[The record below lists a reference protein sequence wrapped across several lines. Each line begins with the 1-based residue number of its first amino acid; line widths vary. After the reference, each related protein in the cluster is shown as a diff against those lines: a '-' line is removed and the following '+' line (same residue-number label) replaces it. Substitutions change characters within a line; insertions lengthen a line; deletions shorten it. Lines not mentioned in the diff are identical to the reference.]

1 MINYDVLYHQLPIFF
16 LIFSQKWVNEL
27 IFQLHFVRESYII
40 ISTRTLWF
48 NCTTVFNC
56 DFDNINR

>member
-27 IFQLHFVRESYII
+27 KAVLIFQLHFVRESYK
-40 ISTRTLWF
+40 
-48 NCTTVFNC
+48 
-56 DFDNINR
+56 